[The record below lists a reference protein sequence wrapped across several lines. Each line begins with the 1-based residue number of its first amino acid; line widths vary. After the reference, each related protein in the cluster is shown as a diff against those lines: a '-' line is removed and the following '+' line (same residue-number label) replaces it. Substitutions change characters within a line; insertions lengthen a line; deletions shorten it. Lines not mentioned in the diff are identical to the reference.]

1 MIGFRSFRNDDP
13 PRLAELWRA
22 AELGPNAV
30 QAMSPALLEAA
41 VFSKPSFERAGLVV
55 AYEEDR
61 IVGFAH
67 AAFGPREDRAAIDT
81 RCGTTALVVV
91 PPHGDRV
98 AIGAGLLER
107 SEHYL
112 RGRGA
117 EQLWGGG
124 TPESCGF
131 YRGLYGGSD
140 LPGVLDSTPA
150 MQAVFRAAGYAESD
164 RIDVMRRSLVAYRP
178 PVNRVHLAIR
188 RSTVVHAVDEPC
200 RRDWWEAATTT
211 GLSLRR
217 YELRTRDEKLLGTA
231 TYWDMQPL
239 ASAWGVNA
247 AGLLDVDVVE
257 PRRRQGFASYL
268 LGESLHDLAE
278 EGVSVVETHV
288 PRSNATATCMF
299 DKLGFQRTNS
309 GILFARR

>member
-1 MIGFRSFRNDDP
+1 MIGFRCFRNDDP
-13 PRLAELWRA
+13 PQLAEIWRA

-30 QAMSPALLEAA
+30 QAMSPALLETA
-41 VFSKPSFERAGLVV
+41 VFSKPSFDRGGLVV
-55 AYEEDR
+55 ACDGGR

-67 AAFGPREDRAAIDT
+67 AAFGPRTDRAGIDT

-91 PPHGDRV
+91 PPHAERV
-98 AIGAGLLER
+98 AIGAGLLEQC
-107 SEHYL
+107 EHYL

-117 EQLWGGG
+117 EHLRGGG
-124 TPESCGF
+124 TPESCGL
-131 YRGLYGGSD
+131 YRGLYGGCD

-150 MQAVFRAAGYAESD
+150 MQAVFHAAGYAEAD
-164 RIDVMRRSLVAYRP
+164 RIDIMRRSLVAYRP

-200 RRDWWEAATTT
+200 RRDWWEAATTS

-217 YELRTRDEKLLGTA
+217 YELRTPDEKLLGTA

-288 PRSNATATCMF
+288 PRSNPTATGMF
-299 DKLGFQRTNS
+299 EKLGFQRTDG